1 MGRAA
6 QRGLEQLTAELE
18 EARRR
23 IAELEAEQA
32 AAAFSSGLVQHLFDG
47 FALLD
52 PKGVHLDVNPA
63 LCAMTGFSREELV
76 GVGPPHPY
84 WPPEDHAAIREEFT
98 RDLTGNTRPTALTF
112 MRKNG
117 ERFPVMVAHS
127 RVRDERGA
135 VTAMMAT
142 IKDMSELMA
151 AQAELADS
159 ERRFRHTFD
168 QAPIGAA
175 IVTLDGHFQR
185 VNAAFQR
192 TTGYSEDELTTMTFL
207 DITRPE
213 EREHD
218 AELVGRLLRGDNDEL
233 VREKRYVRKDGGN
246 TWGLLSVR
254 VARDDAGKPLYFLS
268 MIVDVDDRRHAQE
281 ALQDSE
287 KSLREAQR
295 LARIGNWQW
304 TVATDTVK
312 WSEELFHI
320 DGRDPDLPAPS
331 FAEMSSCYTP
341 ESWQRLSA
349 VVAKTLQSGESYE
362 LDLEMVRA
370 DGTTRH
376 TSARGEA
383 TYDAGGKIVGLHG
396 TVQDVTDRKR
406 AEDEIRRLNA
416 ELEKRVVSRTAQL
429 AAVTA
434 ELEAFAYSASHDL
447 RAPLRTIDGFSAMV
461 MEDAADAIGPEDVRH
476 LQRVREAAQRMG
488 RLIDDLL
495 GLSRVA
501 RRDLIREQVDVSA
514 LAREVADELR
524 AEHEARA
531 VEVVIAPDMG
541 ADADPRLLRV
551 ILRNLLD
558 NAWKFSAKHEA
569 ARVEVGVTDA
579 DGERA
584 FFVRDDGAGFDPEHA
599 EHLFGAFQ
607 RLHTAEEFQGNGI
620 GLAMVQRL
628 VNRHG
633 GRAWAE
639 GQVEKGATF
648 FFTLPR
654 EK

>member
-52 PKGVHLDVNPA
+52 PKGVHLDVSPA

-84 WPPEDHAAIREEFT
+84 WPPEDHAAMREELT
-98 RDLTGNTRPTALTF
+98 RDLAGHTRPTALTF

-127 RVRDERGA
+127 RVRDERDA

-558 NAWKFSAKHEA
+558 NAWKFTAKHEA

-584 FFVRDDGAGFDPEHA
+584 LFVRDDGAGFDPDYA

-607 RLHTAEEFQGNGI
+607 RMHTAEEFEGDGI

-633 GRAWAE
+633 GTAWAE
-639 GQVEKGATF
+639 SQVEQGATF
-648 FFTLPR
+648 FFTLPS

>member
-23 IAELEAEQA
+23 IAELEAEEA
-32 AAAFSSGLVQHLFDG
+32 AATFSSGLVQHLFDG

-52 PKGVHLDVNPA
+52 PKGVHLDVSPA

-84 WPPEDHAAIREEFT
+84 WPPEDHAAMREELT
-98 RDLTGNTRPTALTF
+98 RDLAGHTRPTALTF

-127 RVRDERGA
+127 RVRDERDA

-159 ERRFRHTFD
+159 ERRFRRTFD
-168 QAPIGAA
+168 QAPVGAA
-175 IVTLDGHFQR
+175 IATLDGHFQR
-185 VNAAFQR
+185 VNAALQR
-192 TTGYSEDELTTMTFL
+192 MTGYSEDELTTMTFL
-207 DITRPE
+207 DITLPE

-218 AELVGRLLRGDNDEL
+218 AELVAQLLRGDNDEL

-362 LDLEMVRA
+362 LDLEMVRP

-514 LAREVADELR
+514 LAREVADELL
-524 AEHEARA
+524 AEHEAKV
-531 VEVVIAPDMG
+531 VEVVIAPDMV

-558 NAWKFSAKHEA
+558 NAWKFTAKHET

-584 FFVRDDGAGFDPEHA
+584 FFIRDDGAGFDPEHA

-607 RLHTAEEFQGNGI
+607 RLHAAGEFEGDGI

-648 FFTLPR
+648 FFTLPS
-654 EK
+654 EE

>member
-112 MRKNG
+112 MRENG
-117 ERFPVMVAHS
+117 ERFPVLVAHS
-127 RVRDERGA
+127 LVRDERGA

-362 LDLEMVRA
+362 LDLEMVRP

-514 LAREVADELR
+514 LAREVADELL
-524 AEHEARA
+524 AEHEAKV
-531 VEVVIAPDMG
+531 VEVVIAPDMV

-558 NAWKFSAKHEA
+558 NAWKFTAKHET

-584 FFVRDDGAGFDPEHA
+584 FFIRDDGAGFDPEHA

-607 RLHTAEEFQGNGI
+607 RLHAAGEFEGDGI

-648 FFTLPR
+648 FFTLPS
-654 EK
+654 EE